1 MDSPTGAPE
10 SKQNR
15 LVSYSTDPGSSPI
28 EPPRASDADRVMNTL
43 QMAAGWSMEVHEN
56 LNERVWAYMRNNIF
70 NISQQPENPRTIYK
84 RGLQDRR
91 NQISMKVEKPS
102 HGFISD
108 NVTETERDIA
118 SDYKELVEFGDAWKN
133 EEVEVMRKY
142 QTSLEH
148 QNLDFLKFVMPILL
162 PVAKGAEIPSLPAER
177 LTLMDSQYDGSF
189 RKAMSPKR
197 ACSEEPSG
205 HRDKRPS
212 LDTELVSPDHAN
224 NAPIAI
230 MDSPASSGSQT
241 MSCDTG
247 SLRSSVHRSSNTG
260 DPDAESQPDARKIKD
275 ATPPSSP
282 DVVDAAP
289 PQEPAPGA
297 QPGTQVKIKVVPRG
311 QGRRSSV
318 SQGARSDN
326 RTPLP
331 DSSSAWHV
339 FKNSNKSPTDL
350 KQRRFEK
357 G

>member
-1 MDSPTGAPE
+1 MDSPTDAREP
-10 SKQNR
+10 KQNR

-28 EPPRASDADRVMNTL
+28 EPPRANDADGAMDTL
-43 QMAAGWSMEVHEN
+43 QTAAGWSMEVHEN
-56 LNERVWAYMRNNIF
+56 LNERVWAYMRSNIF

-91 NQISMKVEKPS
+91 NQISMKIEKPP
-102 HGFISD
+102 HGLISD

-118 SDYKELVEFGDAWKN
+118 SDYKELIEFGDAWKN
-133 EEVEVMRKY
+133 EEEEVMQKY
-142 QTSLEH
+142 QSSLEH

-177 LTLMDSQYDGSF
+177 LAIMDSQYDDSC
-189 RKAMSPKR
+189 RKGMSAKR
-197 ACSEEPSG
+197 ASSEEPGG

-212 LDTELVSPDHAN
+212 IDTEAVSPDHAN

-230 MDSPASSGSQT
+230 MDSPGSSGSQT
-241 MSCDTG
+241 ISCDSG
-247 SLRSSVHRSSNTG
+247 SLRSSVHRSSNAG
-260 DPDAESQPDARKIKD
+260 DPDAEPQPDARKIKD

-282 DVVDAAP
+282 DAVDAAP
-289 PQEPAPGA
+289 APDA
-297 QPGTQVKIKVVPRG
+297 QPGAAQVKIKVVPRG
-311 QGRRSSV
+311 QGRRSSI
-318 SQGARSDN
+318 SQGGRSEH

-331 DSSSAWHV
+331 DSSSTWHE

-350 KQRRFEK
+350 KQRRFGK